1 MSSRW
6 ITLIL
11 ILFLGGASCGNAAAP
26 KLVTV
31 ASGLAHPWGMGFLE
45 DGRILVSERGG
56 ALRIVDGAS
65 VSAPLEG
72 LPEIAVGGQGGLLD
86 VAVRGEWIYF
96 SYSEPGPRRGEN
108 STAVARAKLADEGL
122 RDLEVIFRQSPK
134 FPSRGH
140 FGSRLAFAPDGSLFI
155 TLGDRQRAS
164 ADAQTLDN
172 HHGKV
177 VRIWPD
183 GRVPED
189 NPFVEQEGA
198 LPEIWSLGHRNVQGA
213 AIHPTSGALWTVEHG
228 PQGGDE
234 VNLTQAGV
242 NYGWPIITYG
252 EQYGG
257 GKIGIG
263 TEREG
268 LAQPQH
274 YWVPSIAPSGMT
286 FYHGDA
292 YPQWQGSL
300 FVGSLKFMFLA
311 RLTLDGQ
318 RIVAEERLYE
328 GEVGQRVR
336 DVVQGPDGLLY
347 LLTDHPRGKLLRLE
361 PR

>member
-1 MSSRW
+1 MHRR
-6 ITLIL
+6 IACCL
-11 ILFLGGASCGNAAAP
+11 LFLLGSVACSHAASPP
-26 KLVTV
+26 KLVTLV
-31 ASGLAHPWGMGFLE
+31 SGLQHPWGMDFLD
-45 DGRILVSERGG
+45 DGRIVVSERGG
-56 ALRIVDGAS
+56 ALRLIEDGKLGP
-65 VSAPLEG
+65 PLKG
-72 LPEIAVGGQGGLLD
+72 LPDIAVGGQGGLLD

-96 SYSEPGPRRGEN
+96 SYAEPGQRDGEN
-108 STAVARAKLADEGL
+108 STAVARAKLSAAGL
-122 RDLEVIFRQSPK
+122 TDLQVVFRQSPK
-134 FPSRGH
+134 FPSAGH

-164 ADAQTLDN
+164 ADAQTLDT

-183 GRVPED
+183 GRIPED
-189 NPFVEQEGA
+189 NPFVDRAGA
-198 LPEIWSLGHRNVQGA
+198 LPEIWSFGHRNVQGA
-213 AIHPTSGALWTVEHG
+213 AIRPADGQLWTVEHG

-234 VNLTQAGV
+234 VNLTEAGR
-242 NYGWPIITYG
+242 NYGWPVITYG

-263 TEREG
+263 TQREG
-268 LAQPQH
+268 LEQPKH

-286 FYHGDA
+286 FYSGDA
-292 YPQWQGSL
+292 YPQWRGSL

-311 RLTLDGQ
+311 RLSLDGDA
-318 RIVAEERLYE
+318 IVAEERLYQ
-328 GEVGQRVR
+328 GEIGQRVR

-347 LLTDHPRGKLLRLE
+347 LLTDHRRGKLLRLE